1 MKNLNREEIV
11 KDIVETIPF
20 NGLAKVYDNGEVAYM
35 QQNSMTRAEFD
46 GEVKTVARIDIA
58 HNQVSLFW
66 ESNDRNIFEDN
77 EQTEEITEAL
87 TEWVA
92 NQLDEQIEEYEAYK
106 KTISRVDE
114 AI

>member
-1 MKNLNREEIV
+1 MNREEIV

-35 QQNSMTRAEFD
+35 QQNSMTKAEFD
-46 GEVKTVARIDIA
+46 GEVKTIARINIA